1 MNWDALEKLHSLKEK
16 GILSEAE
23 FQQQKKKL
31 LQQNEK
37 PAQIPNTTQ
46 TSYPVGCLIALAVI
60 GIIILFGFKFILAL
74 IYVAALSSDIGSY

>member
-16 GILSEAE
+16 GILSESE
-23 FQQQKKKL
+23 FQQQKEKL

-37 PAQIPNTTQ
+37 PAQIPNTT
-46 TSYPVGCLIALAVI
+46 SSSLGCLIALAVI
-60 GIIILFGFKFILAL
+60 GIIILFGFKFILAF